1 MKRKLLMTLLT
12 LTLALC
18 SILGLTAC
26 GEPDVPKID
35 YSKYNYYGNYSFRN
49 NLSNGGTVQLNFKL
63 GKDNKYKM
71 TLDVYSS
78 NALHLI
84 DVTEEGYYSMNTLSE
99 PIYDETFNTIY
110 MLDFN
115 PSISSGIEYP
125 NPING
130 YYGYITQVYLA
141 NSWWYYIDNYVHGTT
156 VYFGVDNEQYK
167 AEYSKLEY
175 NVTYLA
181 GVGGTIDGN
190 VNQRITEGED
200 GVEITAVADYGYI
213 FDSWSDGV
221 TTATR
226 KETNVNGDITVTANF
241 VEYLP
246 KYTLTYTC
254 TGGGTLQG
262 ELSQTLFQGLDGTT
276 VTAVPGDRFGKE
288 NYPYQFI
295 EWSDGVK
302 TAERTDLNV
311 QGDITV
317 TAIFKPQYSYYGQV
331 KEGAGR
337 VETLTNT
344 ANHANNFTVTA
355 TAIASE
361 GWVFVEWTDGVK
373 DATRTDVLTN
383 DLMVEAIFA
392 KEFKLIAK
400 TGGKITVN
408 GQTDTEITLLLRL
421 PLAGELNTVAE
432 AIADSGYTVYGW
444 SKYEDG
450 HYLDSYNAYLSI
462 DYYSNDTTYYA
473 LFNEVIQGE
482 GESGSGGENGD
493 NNDPNYELEFVYS
506 EELQGYSVAGIKMN
520 STDGTFYDIV
530 IPSTFRSVAVKG
542 ISQAAFEYNEYLRS
556 IDVPEGVTSIGN
568 CAFNNCSSLTSVEI
582 PNSVTSIGDRAF
594 YGCSSLE
601 AIEISNSV
609 TSIGS
614 FAFEGCSSLTS
625 VEIPNSVTS
634 IGSSAFYG
642 CSSLTSVEIPNS
654 VTSIDSWTFY
664 GCSSLEAIE
673 IPNSVTSIGE
683 YAFYGCS
690 SLETIVIPDS
700 VTSIG
705 GSAFRYCRSLTSI
718 TLPFVGATKGGTS
731 NTHFGY
737 IFGASDYSYNYDYV
751 PTSLKTVII
760 TGATSIGG
768 SAFRY
773 CRSLTSVEIPN
784 SVTSIGN
791 YAFNYCTSLT
801 SVVIGDSVISIGGG
815 AFYNCSSLT
824 SIVIPNSVT
833 RIGGSAFYDCSS
845 LTSIVI
851 PSSVTSI
858 GDSAFSGCRSLK
870 SIVIPNS
877 LTRIGGSAFYD
888 CSSLSSIVIPSSVTS
903 IGDSAFSGC
912 KSLTSI
918 VIPNSV
924 TSIGDR
930 AFYNC
935 TSLTK
940 VNYTGTIDQWV
951 QISFS
956 NYNSNPLCYAKNLYI
971 DGELVTQANITT
983 STKINAYAFY
993 GCSSLETIVIPD
1005 SVTSIGGSAFYKCS
1019 SLTSIVIP
1027 NSVTSIGSSAF
1038 YNCRSLTSIVIPN
1051 SVTSIGDRA
1060 FLGCSSLTSIVI
1072 PNSLTSIGSSAFYNC
1087 SSLTSVYY
1095 KGTASEWEN
1104 ISIGS
1109 NNTYLTSATRYY
1121 YSETEP
1127 SLNADSTAYNGN
1139 YWKYD
1144 ENGEIV
1150 VWKYIKE
1157 N

>member
-1 MKRKLLMTLLT
+1 MKRKLLMTLLA

-26 GEPDVPKID
+26 GEPDAPEID

-49 NLSNGGTVQLNFKL
+49 NLSNGGTVQLNFEL
-63 GKDNKYKM
+63 DKDNKYKM

-141 NSWWYYIDNYVHGTT
+141 NSWWYYIDNYQHGTT
-156 VYFGVDNEQYK
+156 VYFGIDDNQYK

-213 FDSWSDGV
+213 FDNWSDGV

-254 TGGGTLQG
+254 TDGGTLQG

-331 KEGAGR
+331 EEGAGR

-408 GQTDTEITLLLRL
+408 GQTDKELTLLLRL

-450 HYLDSYNAYLSI
+450 HYLDSYNSYLSI

-473 LFNEVIQGE
+473 LFNDVIQGE
-482 GESGSGGENGD
+482 G
-493 NNDPNYELEFVYS
+493 ELEFVYS
-506 EELQGYSVAGIKMN
+506 EELQGYSVVGIKTN
-520 STDGTFYDIV
+520 ITAGTFFYDIV

-542 ISQAAFEYNEYLRS
+542 ISQYAFEYNEYLRS
-556 IDVPEGVTSIGN
+556 IDVPEGVTTIGSG
-568 CAFNNCSSLTSVEI
+568 AFNC
-582 PNSVTSIGDRAF
+582 
-594 YGCSSLE
+594 
-601 AIEISNSV
+601 
-609 TSIGS
+609 
-614 FAFEGCSSLTS
+614 
-625 VEIPNSVTS
+625 
-634 IGSSAFYG
+634 
-642 CSSLTSVEIPNS
+642 
-654 VTSIDSWTFY
+654 
-664 GCSSLEAIE
+664 
-673 IPNSVTSIGE
+673 
-683 YAFYGCS
+683 
-690 SLETIVIPDS
+690 
-700 VTSIG
+700 
-705 GSAFRYCRSLTSI
+705 CRSLEKVK
-718 TLPFVGATKGGTS
+718 LPSTIS
-731 NTHFGY
+731 
-737 IFGASDYSYNYDYV
+737 
-751 PTSLKTVII
+751 
-760 TGATSIGG
+760 
-768 SAFRY
+768 
-773 CRSLTSVEIPN
+773 EIK
-784 SVTSIGN
+784 
-791 YAFNYCTSLT
+791 
-801 SVVIGDSVISIGGG
+801 
-815 AFYNCSSLT
+815 
-824 SIVIPNSVT
+824 
-833 RIGGSAFYDCSS
+833 
-845 LTSIVI
+845 
-851 PSSVTSI
+851 
-858 GDSAFSGCRSLK
+858 DSAFEYCENLK
-870 SIVIPNS
+870 DINLQEGIQEIQPF
-877 LTRIGGSAFYD
+877 TFQ
-888 CSSLSSIVIPSSVTS
+888 
-903 IGDSAFSGC
+903 GC
-912 KSLTSI
+912 KSLTQINIPSSVVKI
-918 VIPNSV
+918 GSYAFSRCVELIAIDIQGNNVVINCE
-924 TSIGDR
+924 
-930 AFYNC
+930 AFSDC
-935 TSLTK
+935 TSMRSVKLNGVSYIGK
-940 VNYTGTIDQWV
+940 GA
-951 QISFS
+951 FKGC
-956 NYNSNPLCYAKNLYI
+956 YNLES
-971 DGELVTQANITT
+971 IT
-983 STKINAYAFY
+983 
-993 GCSSLETIVIPD
+993 IPD
-1005 SVTSIGGSAFYKCS
+1005 SVVEQPGDHIFDGCEKLSEIYLDSVVFANSMNIGNYLRYSSDVYVRTDIETTVSIF
-1019 SLTSIVIP
+1019 SL
-1027 NSVTSIGSSAF
+1027 
-1038 YNCRSLTSIVIPN
+1038 
-1051 SVTSIGDRA
+1051 
-1060 FLGCSSLTSIVI
+1060 
-1072 PNSLTSIGSSAFYNC
+1072 
-1087 SSLTSVYY
+1087 
-1095 KGTASEWEN
+1095 
-1104 ISIGS
+1104 
-1109 NNTYLTSATRYY
+1109 
-1121 YSETEP
+1121 
-1127 SLNADSTAYNGN
+1127 AYNLLCT
-1139 YWKYD
+1139 
-1144 ENGEIV
+1144 EEIDGV
-1150 VWKYIKE
+1150 EYYHYQIKE
-1157 N
+1157 